1 MSNFVQVLKGVDVSH
16 VLAELDKQPELWDQ
30 HKIRTSFN
38 GGHPFGLCNDIILAY
53 NDVTQ
58 TPIDWLE
65 TVNYPA
71 MYLLPA
77 TRRAVHAL
85 MFAVQ
90 GSRLG
95 RVMIT
100 RLPPGDYIGAHAD
113 SPQLCEYY
121 TRYHLSLQDNANTVF
136 ICGGETYRPEVGE
149 VFKFNNALE
158 HEVRNDGD
166 TDRLTLIVDI
176 KKPVLQA
183 FYGANEEY
191 TKPKDDAAKVAR
203 PKGIHFQAEK
213 FSDCVEEMKAIV
225 PDHYL
230 ELALDQEAIPLAPD
244 WDRYCHAEKLG
255 VLHFFTAR
263 NGDELIGYH
272 IAMIGGHIHYKTT
285 IHCQTDIYYM
295 KPEYRKNRVGQNFF
309 MALEEDLKAH
319 GVKKIITGT
328 KLHKNHTAFFE
339 MLGYR
344 HTDNV
349 MTKLLDY

>member
-1 MSNFVQVLKGVDVSH
+1 MSNFIQIFKGVDVSH
-16 VLAELDKQPELWDQ
+16 ILAELDKQPELWDQ

-100 RLPPGDYIGAHAD
+100 RLSPGDYIGAHSD

-136 ICGGETYRPEVGE
+136 ICGGEEYRPEVGE

-183 FYGANEEY
+183 FYGSNEEY
-191 TKPKDDAAKVAR
+191 TKPAEPKAPR
-203 PKGIHFQAEK
+203 PEGINFQSEK
-213 FSDCVEEMKAIV
+213 FEDCVEEMKAIV
-225 PDHYL
+225 PLHYD
-230 ELALDQEAIPLAPD
+230 ELALDQDIIPLDPD
-244 WDRYCHAEKLG
+244 WDRYVHAEKLG
-255 VLHFFTAR
+255 VLDFFTIR
-263 NGDELIGYH
+263 DGEQLVGYV
-272 IAMIGGHIHYKTT
+272 ISMLGGHIHYKSTK
-285 IHCQTDIYYM
+285 HAQVDIYFVH
-295 KPEYRKNRVGQNFF
+295 PDYRKNGVGFNFF
-309 MALEEDLKAH
+309 KAWEEHLKAA
-319 GVKKIITGT
+319 GVIKIITGT
-328 KLHKNHTAFFE
+328 KLHKNHTEFFKL
-339 MLGYR
+339 LGYK

-349 MTKLLDY
+349 MTQILK